1 VQVMK
6 KEPGRRPR
14 HPAITLVHNFTR
26 RPCTVRRYAPRVAV
40 SALSRSLASAL
51 VTVGIGVA
59 AVAAAPR
66 PQGQGQEPSLEQ
78 VLSRATQYVLDYQQA
93 LSGVVSE
100 ERYSQV
106 WRQRGRKPQLRA
118 LTSDVLLT
126 RPAGA
131 KRYVLFR
138 DVFEVD
144 GHPVRDRDD
153 RLLQLFLSPSPLST
167 RQIVRIL
174 DEGTRYNIGDILRTV
189 NTPTLALVFFD
200 PQFKGRFRFDRST
213 DHTVETL
220 RDAPAGDD
228 TVPFTTRDDLWVIAY
243 EETARETML
252 YTGPKANL
260 PATGR
265 FWIEPDSGRVVLTE
279 IQLRNKT
286 LEAVID
292 VRYDMAPAVGAFV
305 PVAMRERY
313 RNLERSSVIEGA
325 AAYTRFRRFQ
335 VSESEIIKDPEAD
348 DTTSPTS
355 TTP

>member
-1 VQVMK
+1 MATVVATA
-6 KEPGRRPR
+6 RP
-14 HPAITLVHNFTR
+14 
-26 RPCTVRRYAPRVAV
+26 
-40 SALSRSLASAL
+40 
-51 VTVGIGVA
+51 A
-59 AVAAAPR
+59 A
-66 PQGQGQEPSLEQ
+66 QEPSLEQ
-78 VLSRATQYVLDYQQA
+78 VLARATQYVVDYQQA

-100 ERYSQV
+100 ERYSQT
-106 WRQRGRKPQLRA
+106 WRRRWRKPEIRA

-131 KRYVLFR
+131 KRYVMLR

-144 GHPVRDRDD
+144 GRPVRDRDD
-153 RLLQLFLSPSPLST
+153 RLLQLFLSPSPAST

-174 DEGTRYNIGDILRTV
+174 EEGTRYNIGDVLRTV

-200 PQFKGRFRFDRST
+200 PQFKGRFRFERST
-213 DHTVETL
+213 DQTVETL
-220 RDAPAGDD
+220 RDAAAGDD
-228 TVPFTTRDDLWVIAY
+228 TGPFIAGDDLWVIAY

-265 FWIEPDSGRVVLTE
+265 FWIEPESGRVVLTE

-286 LEAVID
+286 LEALID

-325 AAYTRFRRFQ
+325 ATYTRFRRFQ
-335 VSESEIIKDPEAD
+335 VSESETIKDPPAEG
-348 DTTSPTS
+348 TTSPTG
-355 TTP
+355 TP

>member
-1 VQVMK
+1 M
-6 KEPGRRPR
+6 
-14 HPAITLVHNFTR
+14 
-26 RPCTVRRYAPRVAV
+26 
-40 SALSRSLASAL
+40 SSLSRSLASSLAAAL
-51 VTVGIGVA
+51 LAVVAGVA
-59 AVAAAPR
+59 VLAAAPR
-66 PQGQGQEPSLEQ
+66 PGGQEPSLEQ
-78 VLSRATQYVLDYQQA
+78 VLARATQYVLDYQQS

-100 ERYSQV
+100 ERYSQT
-106 WRQRGRKPQLRA
+106 WRRPGRKPEMRA

-131 KRYVLFR
+131 KRYVMFR

-144 GHPVRDRDD
+144 GRAVRDRDD
-153 RLLQLFLSPSPLST
+153 RLLQLFLSPSAAST

-174 DEGTRYNIGDILRTV
+174 DEGTRYNIGDVLRTV

-200 PQFKGRFRFDRST
+200 PQFRGRFRFERST
-213 DHTVETL
+213 DRTVATL
-220 RDAPAGDD
+220 RDAPAGED
-228 TVPFTTRDDLWVIAY
+228 TAPFSPRDDLWVVAY

-265 FWIEPDSGRVVLTE
+265 FWIEPDSGRIVLTE
-279 IQLRNKT
+279 IQLRNKV
-286 LEAVID
+286 LEALID

-313 RNLERSSVIEGA
+313 RNFERSSVIEGA

-335 VSESEIIKDPEAD
+335 VSESEKIKDPPTE
-348 DTTSPTS
+348 DTTPPAG
-355 TTP
+355 TP